1 MSQSN
6 NGNQNPSTGKQIV
19 NMMHNNRQAIIAKK
33 ESWYDKV
40 IASCHL
46 TAKSMNI
53 IIVILI
59 ALGVLVFVIGYLNRK

>member
-6 NGNQNPSTGKQIV
+6 GNQKPSTGKQLA

-33 ESWYDKV
+33 ESWYDKL
-40 IASCHL
+40 ISSCHL